1 MASPDEKRYPTN
13 YWNLVGVV
21 VFIWISF
28 YVAVVR
34 ALPDDTRGETATGM
48 FFLFRLNFLK
58 YFFTSIHS
66 VQFSSY
72 TQSVFKRKT

>member
-48 FFLFRLNFLK
+48 LIIFKILMI
-58 YFFTSIHS
+58 FTSS
-66 VQFSSY
+66 VQFITFITNY
-72 TQSVFKRKT
+72 FICEA